1 MKKVFVRPVEVRAM
15 DRIFLFIIEQ
25 FPFILPILETIKK
38 AVYEDRAQ
46 KKKGDVHNEITIIT
60 NNFYQPILVI
70 NLNVTF
76 AEKK

>member
-1 MKKVFVRPVEVRAM
+1 M

-25 FPFILPILETIKK
+25 FPFILPILETIKTFFEIKK

-46 KKKGDVHNEITIIT
+46 KKKGDVHNEITIIE
-60 NNFYQPILVI
+60 NNFNKAIIVI

-76 AEKK
+76 AEKR